1 MFKIKKIKYV
11 LTKVNRA
18 RAIETQCWVV
28 AAAQVGAHN
37 EKRSSYGHS
46 LVIDPW
52 GRIIL
57 DMNEKIGYDIVEI
70 DQTETEKV
78 RRSMPVFDHFRH
90 DIY

>member
-1 MFKIKKIKYV
+1 M
-11 LTKVNRA
+11 
-18 RAIETQCWVV
+18 V

>member
-1 MFKIKKIKYV
+1 M
-11 LTKVNRA
+11 
-18 RAIETQCWVV
+18 V

-70 DQTETEKV
+70 DQTENEKV

>member
-1 MFKIKKIKYV
+1 MFKIKKTKYV

-70 DQTETEKV
+70 DQTVTEKV

>member
-1 MFKIKKIKYV
+1 MFKIKKTKYV

>member
-1 MFKIKKIKYV
+1 MFKTKKTKYV
-11 LTKVNRA
+11 LTQVNRA